1 METSF
6 SWVVNTCVSVTDK
19 KNIQKYGNL
28 SIESLE
34 QCQIIILGGGGN
46 TTCIRSKGLS
56 VGCYDLLQFIRLNQ
70 LKRTFL
76 PCSLWARLFAM
87 KFSFW
92 KIK

>member
-34 QCQIIILGGGGN
+34 QCQIIIWGGGEYHMY
-46 TTCIRSKGLS
+46 TKYRPVCRVL
-56 VGCYDLLQFIRLNQ
+56 
-70 LKRTFL
+70 
-76 PCSLWARLFAM
+76 
-87 KFSFW
+87 
-92 KIK
+92 

>member
-34 QCQIIILGGGGN
+34 QCQIIIWGGEEGGEYHMY
-46 TTCIRSKGLS
+46 TKYRPVCR
-56 VGCYDLLQFIRLNQ
+56 V
-70 LKRTFL
+70 
-76 PCSLWARLFAM
+76 LWSTAIYSAE
-87 KFSFW
+87 ST
-92 KIK
+92 